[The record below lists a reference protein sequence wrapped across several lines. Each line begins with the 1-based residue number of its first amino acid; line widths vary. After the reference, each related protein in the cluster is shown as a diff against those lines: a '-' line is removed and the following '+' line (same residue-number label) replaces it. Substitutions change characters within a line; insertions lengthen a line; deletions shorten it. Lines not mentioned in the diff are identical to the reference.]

1 MKIFKNLFIIGA
13 IGVCFASCSKH
24 TTCSAYTVN
33 YETNDNQ
40 EDWYGQVS
48 EKQVESLWNFCNF

>member
-13 IGVCFASCSKH
+13 IVVCFASCSKH

-33 YETNDNQ
+33 YEFNDSQ
-40 EDWYGQVS
+40 EGWYGQVL
-48 EKQVESLWNFCNF
+48 ENKVESL